1 MVKNMNNK
9 EVLKEMLNREVNA
22 VNNLS
27 KVLDFDKIDKA
38 VEKIANC
45 KGNVIFAGCGSSSTA
60 AFRAANIYNFLY
72 IPSIAINVMNAL
84 HGEYGMIREGDI
96 FIPISKSGNTEELVQ
111 SIPIA
116 KKLGAYI
123 IGLTEND
130 NSYIAENSDIAIT
143 FNSLK
148 ELDDK
153 DMVATSSTT
162 CSSIILDIIGGAV
175 MKKNNIT
182 DKDFKLIHPNGAVGE
197 MLKD

>member
-1 MVKNMNNK
+1 MSNK
-9 EVLKEMLNREVNA
+9 EVLKEMLDREVNA
-22 VNNLS
+22 VTNLE
-27 KVLDFDKIDKA
+27 KVLDFDKIDEA
-38 VEKIANC
+38 VEKIAKC

-72 IPSIAINVMNAL
+72 IPSVAINVMNAL

-96 FIPISKSGNTEELVQ
+96 FIPISKSGNTAELVQ

-123 IGLTEND
+123 IGLTENE
-130 NSYIAENSDIAIT
+130 NSYIGENSDIAIT

-182 DKDFKLIHPNGAVGE
+182 DKDFKLIHPNGAVGQ
-197 MLKD
+197 MLKEQ

>member
-1 MVKNMNNK
+1 MSNK
-9 EVLKEMLNREVNA
+9 EVLKEMLGREVNA
-22 VNNLS
+22 VTNLE
-27 KVLDFDKIDKA
+27 KVLDFDKIDEA
-38 VEKIANC
+38 VEKIAEC

-72 IPSIAINVMNAL
+72 IPSVAINVMNAL

-96 FIPISKSGNTEELVQ
+96 FIPISKSGNTKELVQ

-116 KKLGAYI
+116 KKLGAFI
-123 IGLTEND
+123 IGLTENE

-197 MLKD
+197 MLRD

>member
-1 MVKNMNNK
+1 MSNK
-9 EVLKEMLNREVNA
+9 EVLKEMLYREVNA
-22 VNNLS
+22 VNNLEN
-27 KVLDFDKIDKA
+27 VLDFEKLNTA
-38 VEKIANC
+38 VEKISEC
-45 KGNVIFAGCGSSSTA
+45 KGNVIFAGCGSSSTT

-84 HGEYGMIREGDI
+84 HGEYGMIRKDDI

-116 KKLGAYI
+116 KKLGAYV
-123 IGLTEND
+123 IGLTED
-130 NSYIAENSDIAIT
+130 ENSYIAKNSDTVII
-143 FNSLK
+143 FKSLK
-148 ELDDK
+148 ELDEK

-175 MKKNNIT
+175 MRKNNIT
-182 DKDFKLIHPNGAVGE
+182 EKDFKLIHPNGAVGK